1 MLFDSHTHYDD
12 TRFDFDRYEVLN
24 SMKDNNVGMIM
35 NACASMS
42 DIMSIKDMCI
52 RYDFVYGSVGVH
64 PSECGDMTED
74 DINIL
79 KNECKNTKIKAIGE
93 IGLDYYYDNVPR
105 EVQKK
110 WFVRQIELAKEEKLP
125 IIVHDRDAHADII
138 QIMQNHGAIDCG
150 GVLHCFSGSCEMAK
164 QILDMGFYIAF
175 GGVLTFKNAKK
186 AVEAASYI
194 PLDRILI
201 ETDCPYLTPVPFR
214 GERNSSLYIH
224 YVAEKLA
231 EIKNLSVDEVEIT
244 TFNNAKKCFNI

>member
-1 MLFDSHTHYDD
+1 
-12 TRFDFDRYEVLN
+12 
-24 SMKDNNVGMIM
+24 
-35 NACASMS
+35 
-42 DIMSIKDMCI
+42 
-52 RYDFVYGSVGVH
+52 
-64 PSECGDMTED
+64 
-74 DINIL
+74 
-79 KNECKNTKIKAIGE
+79 
-93 IGLDYYYDNVPR
+93 
-105 EVQKK
+105 
-110 WFVRQIELAKEEKLP
+110 
-125 IIVHDRDAHADII
+125 
-138 QIMQNHGAIDCG
+138 MQNHGAIDCG
-150 GVLHCFSGSCEMAK
+150 GVLHCFSGSCEVAK

-231 EIKNLSVDEVEIT
+231 EIKNLSVEEVEIT

>member
-12 TRFDFDRYEVLN
+12 ARFDADRFQILN
-24 SMKDNNVGMIM
+24 SMNENNVGMIM

-42 DIMSIKDMCI
+42 DIMIIKDMCS
-52 RYDFVYGSVGVH
+52 RYDFVYGSIGVH
-64 PSECGDMTED
+64 PSECGNMTES
-74 DINIL
+74 DIQVL
-79 KNECKNTKIKAIGE
+79 KDECKNDKIKAIGE
-93 IGLDYYYDNVPR
+93 IGLDYYYDDVPHDI
-105 EVQKK
+105 QKK

-125 IIVHDRDAHADII
+125 IIVHDREAHADII
-138 QIMQNHGAIDCG
+138 EIMKNSGAVDCG
-150 GVLHCFSGSCEMAK
+150 GVLHCYSGSCEMAK
-164 QILDMGFYIAF
+164 QVLDMGFYIAF

-186 AVEAASYI
+186 AVEAAKYI
-194 PLDRILI
+194 PLERILI

-231 EIKNLSVDEVEIT
+231 EIKNLSVEEVEFV